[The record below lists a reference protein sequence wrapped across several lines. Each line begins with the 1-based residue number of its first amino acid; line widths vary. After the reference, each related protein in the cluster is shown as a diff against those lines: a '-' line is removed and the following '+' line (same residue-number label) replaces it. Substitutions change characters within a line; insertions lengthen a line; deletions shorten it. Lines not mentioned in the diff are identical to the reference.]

1 METNDIEKMI
11 KQNLKANPSGMEID
25 IRREIMSR
33 IEVYEGRKTKVKD
46 FILWALSIFTFCAGL
61 ASIFLFEGLLV
72 YYKNVF
78 LRINV
83 DMTTVKFVFQGVFMI
98 FVLVSLTVMI
108 SQVKPMRHINR
119 SLFMLSF

>member
-11 KQNLKANPSGMEID
+11 KQNLKSDPSGKEID

-33 IEVYEGRKTKVKD
+33 IEVYEGRKNKVKD

-61 ASIFLFEGLLV
+61 ASILLFEGLLV
-72 YYKNVF
+72 YYRDVF

-83 DMTTVKFVFQGVFMI
+83 DMTTVKFVFQGVFLI
-98 FVLVSLTVMI
+98 FVLISLTVMI
-108 SQVKPMRHINR
+108 SQVKPMRHFNR
-119 SLFMLSF
+119 SLFILSF